1 MWQSWDLK
9 RLKSHLSWIVIKEFL
24 VLALDK
30 YGDPANGGDHVV
42 ESSNE
47 LETQISWDPSYSWK
61 CLHPSVNQQYSYL
74 QRVVFL
80 WKVTTLPQTMQSSV
94 NPHFMGIIKY
104 MRVTTPCDYTHLL
117 IEKYSLN
124 TYTINKIVWHR
135 EWSWSQ
141 KLKENLFKEKQL
153 QGQRHSHKKNHY

>member
-1 MWQSWDLK
+1 M
-9 RLKSHLSWIVIKEFL
+9 VIPKWWWSR
-24 VLALDK
+24 
-30 YGDPANGGDHVV
+30 G
-42 ESSNE
+42 SSLNE
-47 LETQISWDPSYSWK
+47 LETQISRDPSYSWK
-61 CLHPSVNQQYSYL
+61 CLHPSVNHQYSYL

-135 EWSWSQ
+135 EWSRSQ

-153 QGQRHSHKKNHY
+153 QGQRHSHKKKITIKEIVTIVSNLQNLF